1 MNMDDLLKDI
11 GKKNTPKKEKKAVQ
25 RIQLIYYKDLKPS
38 PKNFY
43 ETKDIEKLASAIR
56 IAGKVN
62 NALHVRKLGKLNE
75 YEVNEGHRRRL
86 AIIYLV
92 EQMGL
97 KEFEF
102 VPCIVEDTTDVVG
115 ELNLILSNST
125 QREYTE
131 HEKMKEVERLRV
143 LLEQYAEE
151 NKTKI
156 SSTDMRK
163 IIANILGVSGTK
175 VAQLQSIDRNLIPE
189 AKQKFEK
196 GEIPVSVANEMAGLP
211 EEAQKRLTD
220 REDIKLPDVKK
231 MKEDSKKQI
240 KKVAKCSYDQKYVC
254 NIDEIIEK
262 YKPNRNIAE
271 CPGCCN
277 ICGYTDECM
286 HVCERVLDD
295 KKLSEEEMKKVA
307 FTFQDVKMVLGYVK
321 RQIPNT
327 KIKDEDAVIRLKVI
341 TEALQKYMK
350 DMTERVEVDYDGK

>member
-11 GKKNTPKKEKKAVQ
+11 GQKNTPKKEKKAAP

-175 VAQLQSIDRNLIPE
+175 VAQLQSIDHNLIPE

-211 EEAQKRLTD
+211 QEAQKKLTD
-220 REDIKLPDVKK
+220 REEIKLPDVKK

-240 KKVAKCSYDQKYVC
+240 KKVAKCSY
-254 NIDEIIEK
+254 
-262 YKPNRNIAE
+262 
-271 CPGCCN
+271 
-277 ICGYTDECM
+277 
-286 HVCERVLDD
+286 D

-321 RQIPNT
+321 KQIPNT

-350 DMTERVEVDYDGK
+350 DMTERMEVDYDGK